1 MGAVLTPVAEL
12 IRDWEVHVEH
22 HGDSGATAG
31 ATPGPAGPTPAPDRD
46 EPVWLY
52 EVRLRAL
59 RRVLFLRQQWQSS
72 SYPGEEDLAISHS
85 EVDRALLPDLHSHD
99 QAAAFYQLD
108 DEARSVGQALESL
121 AREPKDPVWSHL
133 VETLHVTPGEESLLK
148 LALATAAD
156 PRLTRVLGYLQDG
169 TAPSGATVSL
179 VDQIF
184 DVAGGARVPAPGSA
198 LYRWRLLEPEA
209 PVGQTPSDA
218 TVFRADASLVDTLM
232 GRLDARDWS
241 AGTTGRVLAPPPD
254 GGVRPELAREIAVF
268 AGQVLQGAGTAS
280 PIHVEAELVGPPGS
294 GRRALGAAAS
304 ALIQAAV
311 IGVDCATLAEAADPE
326 LLLVREVRRVVLS
339 RAALAV
345 WHHETLPAP
354 ARAVTTRCPLTF
366 SCVERPLGAIGGTTA
381 PTVRRSY
388 TLPPLQRHQR
398 LALWAS
404 LSTAPAPGPVA
415 EWGLRPGEIEVA
427 ARTLP
432 AGPGA
437 VADVVRSMLATGI
450 DDLLTRLPPGPTWDD
465 LVLPPDTRAHLRE
478 LEAQV
483 RYKDDVLDGWNLAR
497 LTPLGRGT
505 TALFAGRAAPARR
518 WPPRCSRLPRPRLS
532 TGRPGRG
539 GQQVH
544 RRDREAAARGVRGTA
559 SAAPSAPVLRRGR
572 RPVRPAHHG
581 VRTPMTASPTSR
593 STTCSSA
600 WRSSTGWPCWR
611 PTGRATSTRP
621 SPGGSASSST
631 SCPPAPPSAR
641 RCGGRAA
648 KRRWTPRAA
657 RRPRGS
663 TPAPGGEAR
672 PHRRPDQVGGA
683 GRRLHRPRTPAPP
696 ITMDEVIAAAGR
708 EIEKLGKVVRAGQL
722 EWR

>member
-505 TALFAGRAAPARR
+505 TALFSGPSGTGKTMTAQVLAASLGLDCLRVDLAGVVSKYIGETEKQLRKVFEACERSPSLLFFDEADALFGKRTTVVDAHDRFANIEIDYVLQAMEQFNGLAVLATNRKGDLDPAFTRRLRFVVNFVPPGPAERQALWRACFDGAVDAE
-518 WPPRCSRLPRPRLS
+518 
-532 TGRPGRG
+532 GRPLTEGIDIPHLAEKLDLTG
-539 GQQVH
+539 AQIKSAAL
-544 RRDREAAARGVRGTA
+544 AAAFMARDAGT
-559 SAAPSAPVLRRGR
+559 
-572 RPVRPAHHG
+572 
-581 VRTPMTASPTSR
+581 
-593 STTCSSA
+593 
-600 WRSSTGWPCWR
+600 
-611 PTGRATSTRP
+611 
-621 SPGGSASSST
+621 
-631 SCPPAPPSAR
+631 
-641 RCGGRAA
+641 
-648 KRRWTPRAA
+648 
-657 RRPRGS
+657 
-663 TPAPGGEAR
+663 
-672 PHRRPDQVGGA
+672 
-683 GRRLHRPRTPAPP
+683 P